1 MVGCA
6 VAFLAVALADVD
18 FQGAGVGST
27 EPELEA
33 FMANETRL
41 CQMEHARA
49 AVAAVPMSRRMLWRR
64 ADTIAAGYPSHLQ
77 QYVRLLGLSLTGSLD
92 LSPKYLMEAARRFC
106 GLDWPS
112 ERGFTMVGLVR
123 LRNIAQLLLS
133 VVSEKIPGDY
143 AEVGVWRGGTGILA
157 RGILNE
163 LERHGSRTVH
173 LFDAFD
179 VKVSKYESGHR
190 DLFAQTR
197 PRDVIEYFKMFGVDN
212 KGLQIH
218 RGLFNQSLPQF
229 YAMLNNADLKIA
241 VLRIDGNWYDA
252 HQDALYY
259 LYSFVPVGGYVIF
272 DDFAFPWV
280 QSAWSDFTSDQR
292 FTEEVVLLDAN
303 GGYFR
308 KTKEVQVNFRTMRE
322 PRDCNL

>member
-1 MVGCA
+1 M
-6 VAFLAVALADVD
+6 
-18 FQGAGVGST
+18 
-27 EPELEA
+27 
-33 FMANETRL
+33 
-41 CQMEHARA
+41 
-49 AVAAVPMSRRMLWRR
+49 
-64 ADTIAAGYPSHLQ
+64 
-77 QYVRLLGLSLTGSLD
+77 
-92 LSPKYLMEAARRFC
+92 
-106 GLDWPS
+106 
-112 ERGFTMVGLVR
+112 
-123 LRNIAQLLLS
+123 
-133 VVSEKIPGDY
+133 VSEKIPGDY

-322 PRDCNL
+322 PRDCNLWGYSKISLSENKVSPNLINLMADHHFPDAN

>member
-1 MVGCA
+1 
-6 VAFLAVALADVD
+6 
-18 FQGAGVGST
+18 
-27 EPELEA
+27 
-33 FMANETRL
+33 
-41 CQMEHARA
+41 
-49 AVAAVPMSRRMLWRR
+49 MLWRR

-77 QYVRLLGLSLTGSLD
+77 QYVRLLALSLTASLD
-92 LSPKYLMEAARRFC
+92 LAPTYPMETLRRYC
-106 GLDWPS
+106 GSDWPR
-112 ERGFTMVGLVR
+112 ERGFTMVGLAR
-123 LRNIAQLLLS
+123 LRNIAQVLLS

-143 AEVGVWRGGTGILA
+143 AELGVWRGGTGIFA

-179 VKVSKYESGHR
+179 VKVSKYEPGHR

-218 RGLFNQSLPQF
+218 RGLFNQSLPPF
-229 YAMLNNADLKIA
+229 YAMHSNNDLKIA

-272 DDFAFPWV
+272 DDFTFPWV
-280 QSAWSDFTSDQR
+280 QTLWSDFTRDQG
-292 FTEEVVLLDAN
+292 FTEEMVLIDAYA
-303 GGYFR
+303 GYFR
-308 KTKEVQVNFRTMRE
+308 KTKEVHVNFGTMRA